1 MAGRARGGQG
11 IKKGVQDG
19 KTTKNTKQC
28 SRQTPKAMIIARCKG
43 FLKKCG
49 LSTDQIK
56 KIVAQVTNDHTNDTI
71 CVYML
76 PSFSLEHFGLPANW
90 RELFGFANH
99 VDTTIGDILSHVVGN
114 HSGSLSIT
122 IHFGE
127 SSYDLCNMQLD

>member
-11 IKKGVQDG
+11 LGKGAEDG
-19 KTTKNTKQC
+19 KTTKNAKQC
-28 SRQTPKAMIIARCKG
+28 SGTPNAMIIKRCKG

-56 KIVAQVTNDHTNDTI
+56 KIVVQMTKDHGNDTI
-71 CVYML
+71 GVYML

-90 RELFGFANH
+90 REVFGFVNH
-99 VDTTIGDILSHVVGN
+99 VDTNIGDILSHVVGN